1 MPAGLGVL
9 EAVFVALLAHEV
21 AETRP
26 LAALLAYR
34 ALYYLLPLAVALV
47 AYLVTEMRARRL
59 RAHAGNKHNKL
70 LHIAR
75 RKRPI
80 GEMTVKNCCTAT
92 IFTSQAV

>member
-1 MPAGLGVL
+1 ML

-21 AETRP
+21 AQTRL

-59 RAHAGNKHNKL
+59 RAGAGRNDNK
-70 LHIAR
+70 R
-75 RKRPI
+75 
-80 GEMTVKNCCTAT
+80 
-92 IFTSQAV
+92 